1 MPGTTTTPATAHWR
15 PFQNMAAP
23 HDRLVLT
30 DGDGVRL
37 TGTDGSHYLD
47 ATAGLWFCHAG
58 YGRREIADAAHRQL
72 LRMHAYS
79 TFGEY
84 SNEAAD
90 ELAERLAALAPG
102 GAWKVLFTSGGSDSV
117 ETAIKYVR
125 RYWQLLERPDRTV
138 IVSRRDSYHGMHAA
152 ATEISGIAPN
162 RVGYGPLLPDS
173 RLVDRDDPQ
182 ALQAVIDELGA
193 ERIAAFVCEPII
205 GAGGVHF
212 PPPGYL
218 TTVAELCRQNGILFV
233 SDEVTAGLGRTGTW
247 FASEKFGL
255 EPDLVLCAKGLTSG
269 YLPLG
274 AVLVHQRVAAPFWE
288 GSGEVFRHGYTY
300 SGHAAATA
308 AALANLDYLG
318 DHDLPAAAT
327 RIASLLP
334 SLFADLVGTG
344 VVSGVRTGPAAMAG
358 VQIDP
363 RLLSEDPSLV
373 PRAVRAIREAGVLT
387 RPFACGALQI
397 SPALCVTDDELERL
411 AEGVRKGLDGLRPA
425 TAQT

>member
-1 MPGTTTTPATAHWR
+1 MPGTPTTSTAAHWR
-15 PFQNMAAP
+15 PFQNMSAP
-23 HDRLVLT
+23 HDRVVLT
-30 DGDGVRL
+30 DGDGVWL
-37 TGTDGSHYLD
+37 TGADGSRHLD

-125 RYWQLLERPDRTV
+125 RYWQLLGRPDRTV
-138 IVSRRDSYHGMHAA
+138 VVSRRDAYHGMHAA
-152 ATEISGIAPN
+152 ATQISGIAPN
-162 RVGYGPLLPDS
+162 RVGYGTLLPDT
-173 RLVDRDDPQ
+173 RLIDRDDPH

-193 ERIAAFVCEPII
+193 ERIAAFVCEPVI

-218 TTVAELCRQNGILFV
+218 TEVAEICRRHGVLFV

-247 FASEKFGL
+247 FAGEAFGL

-288 GSGEVFRHGYTY
+288 GGGEVFRHGYTY

-308 AALANLDYLG
+308 TALANLDYLR

-327 RIASLLP
+327 RIASCLPELLG
-334 SLFADLVGTG
+334 DLAGTG
-344 VVSGVRTGPAAMAG
+344 VVSDVRTGPAAMAG

-363 RLLSEDPSLV
+363 RLLAQDPSLV
-373 PRAVRAIREAGVLT
+373 PRAVHAIRAAGVLT

-397 SPALCVTDDELERL
+397 SPALCITDDELGIL
-411 AEGVRKGLDGLRPA
+411 AEGVRKGLDGLRPVA
-425 TAQT
+425 APA